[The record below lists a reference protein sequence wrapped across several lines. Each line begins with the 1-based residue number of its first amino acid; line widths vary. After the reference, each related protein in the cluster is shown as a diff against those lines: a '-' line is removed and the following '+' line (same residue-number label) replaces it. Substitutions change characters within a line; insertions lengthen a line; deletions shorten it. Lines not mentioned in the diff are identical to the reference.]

1 MYFTDP
7 CFTGFRG
14 ARRDAN
20 TGGPDVQQP
29 PADPDIANG
38 GPCLED
44 EEFFDARPDAAAME
58 KAIGKFMDCMEEQEL
73 GGFKDLHRLLARLPV
88 PSVTASQEMSHK
100 DALEGGFIP
109 SMTEEEQKRFTPSE
123 LILYKHAL
131 EYRFK
136 LVQFQYI
143 VVQTIINTLHV
154 ITYMYV
160 LSLY

>member
-1 MYFTDP
+1 MYCTDP

-44 EEFFDARPDAAAME
+44 EEFFDALPDAAAME

-88 PSVTASQEMSHK
+88 PSVNASQEMSHK

-109 SMTEEEQKRFTPSE
+109 SMTKEEQKQFTPSE
-123 LILYKHAL
+123 LVLYKHAL

-136 LVQFQYI
+136 LVQCKYI
-143 VVQTIINTLHV
+143 A
-154 ITYMYV
+154 
-160 LSLY
+160 